1 MTRMRRGFRHGR
13 VVSGILACY
22 LAVLLVVPL
31 VHDEVACARTA
42 THCVTCTA
50 SGMAAATTGRVSSVN
65 APQLSARGLVLAYG
79 HRLSDTLLAFRKTGR
94 SPPALHLEV

>member
-1 MTRMRRGFRHGR
+1 MTRRRRKLRHGR

-22 LAVLLVVPL
+22 LAVLLVAPL

-65 APQLSARGLVLAYG
+65 APQLSVSAFVRAYG
-79 HRLSDTLLAFRKTGR
+79 HRLSDTILPFHKAGR
-94 SPPALHLEV
+94 SPPDLPCHA